1 MSIEY
6 NDPKSGLSLS
16 LQESAF
22 EKYAARTSIQKN
34 IFVSSSEIFW
44 SMKANVSSG

>member
-6 NDPKSGLSLS
+6 NDPKPGQSSS

-22 EKYAARTSIQKN
+22 EKYATHSSIQKN
-34 IFVSSSEIFW
+34 IFVS
-44 SMKANVSSG
+44 